1 MSLHLRPTALTG
13 SADSVL
19 TSQDTV
25 VELHPGIAVS
35 SQEFYSI
42 FLQREM

>member
-1 MSLHLRPTALTG
+1 MSLHLRSTALTG

-25 VELHPGIAVS
+25 VELHSGLAVS
-35 SQEFYSI
+35 SQELYSI
-42 FLQREM
+42 FLQHAM